1 MYVCV
6 HVKCLL
12 LLGLQTVSPKVDVRE
27 FSGPTI
33 QLKCLLIELPSSNI
47 LAIWKYLLNV
57 ILGEKKIRFFSS
69 FIKVKKNTFNISE

>member
-12 LLGLQTVSPKVDVRE
+12 LLGLQTVSPKVDVKE